1 MRLALHP
8 TGETG
13 HRAGRILLA
22 EPSLEAL
29 GIYGHRSPTTEER
42 RATAIT
48 SLAGFAVLATD
59 DTVAPLDL
67 AAIAVDDG
75 LSCVLAADTDPGP
88 DLAARFATR
97 GLSLLVAASLPG
109 LAEALAHRAEAGGS
123 GGLLLAWTR
132 QGKPGRREIAVPFPE
147 PVGARW
153 GARLPPRPGDPPG
166 DTRVEVTLEG
176 PWAGAL
182 ARVTSGTGRR
192 RVERLVGRG
201 RRSPPPRGHRPGGRG
216 LAAGRRRGASRG
228 LEASHR
234 GGGLPRRRASGSGW
248 RSPAW
253 AGATERR
260 PMASDRPAARA
271 QVPVWRVASPVAAV
285 RRVGAVGSGPRGSL
299 AVAGGDRRRQRRH
312 LRQ

>member
-8 TGETG
+8 AGEIG

-22 EPSLEAL
+22 EPGLEAL

-75 LSCVLAADTDPGP
+75 LSCVLAADLDPGP

-132 QGKPGRREIAVPFPE
+132 QGKPGRRDTAIPFPE

-153 GARLPPRPGDPPG
+153 GTRLPPRPGDPPG

-192 RVERLVGRG
+192 RVERLVAVADDRL
-201 RRSPPPRGHRPGGRG
+201 HLEAIA
-216 LAAGRRRGASRG
+216 LAAGALLLAGGGVPPGAWRPRIVGAGYLAACLGVG
-228 LEASHR
+228 LE
-234 GGGLPRRRASGSGW
+234 
-248 RSPAW
+248 
-253 AGATERR
+253 
-260 PMASDRPAARA
+260 
-271 QVPVWRVASPVAAV
+271 
-285 RRVGAVGSGPRGSL
+285 
-299 AVAGGDRRRQRRH
+299 VAGLGRRD
-312 LRQ
+312 